1 MKLNRKGYTL
11 IELLAVILIIGLVLG
26 FSTYGIINAI
36 NSSKEKAAALSEN
49 SIKEAA
55 ETYAT
60 EKNDD
65 SSYWLDTTDEGNKY
79 FCITIEELMNKGLLD
94 KKANIKSKDFDI
106 HSYVL
111 VKKNKVTMVN
121 SKAEILTKDK
131 ANSDGYKVCMG
142 NIVNEEVTDYPKL
155 DNGTSYT
162 DEIHVQFTDA
172 TTNPSSTMSDKVC
185 MYGDSSANIKETGVI
200 EGNTCKLQGLKQNEK
215 YYLRVCMKTS
225 RESYLCSNTES
236 RNTKVIKKPT
246 YTLSSNTLTIKYNNA
261 NINGEAKYYFKS
273 TVKGTSNINVNRC
286 TISNNIFTCDRSTT
300 TNIEKDTWYQSSSN
314 QINISYTTTGK
325 VKVTSRTVDKSN
337 NYNESTKD
345 FTINKYTITFIK
357 EPADKIGGGTINIAK
372 SCYAISGQNCSITSP
387 TIERKGY
394 SIVGWNATKDATKST
409 WNANTSKNISSSA
422 TYYPITKAYIVT
434 IKFSTN
440 NGSLTS
446 PTVSSTGNTY
456 KWRENNG
463 IIERTNANGSTY
475 SDSFFKINYNSSTA
489 SDGLPNYNY
498 SKYLKI
504 TKTGYSAVFKEEW
517 KCKSGCTTSG
527 KTYDQSVAY
536 KANDFCDATNKDCTV
551 VLGVNWKI
559 NTYTITYNAN
569 GGNESNQTQ
578 EVKYGET
585 WTTKDKIFT
594 KTGYTQVGWNTKA
607 DGSGT
612 TYSLKKLQKAK
623 KEGNLTLYA
632 KWKVNTYTITYN
644 ANGGNESN
652 QTQEVKYGETWTTKD
667 KIFTKTGY
675 TQVGWN
681 TKADGSGTTY
691 SLKKLQKAKKE
702 GNLTLYAKWKVNTYT
717 ITYNANGGTGVPSS
731 QTKTYGKSLTLSSTK
746 PTRTGYT
753 FLGWATSSSATKAT
767 YTAGGKYTANSDAT
781 LYAVWKDTTPPTM
794 DWGPSTGTTWCTGKE
809 VWVKCSDNGSGMKET
824 YMNDNGT
831 VTTGTTTTSQG
842 MSTRSGN
849 KKTYLRC
856 TDKAGNVTEKTIWNY
871 YVKDRYCTDI
881 YYCRRAEFGCEIYN
895 AKAASPCSCK
905 NYTYSDW
912 KADYTSK
919 YTLSESACKAKNK
932 QEDLQRVI
940 CTYKQRTCNC
950 GHWSRTKTCIS
961 WNICRSSAFGCQTY
975 NQGNCGCNSYSCSY

>member
-11 IELLAVILIIGLVLG
+11 IELLAVILIISLIITLSI
-26 FSTYGIINAI
+26 FGIIKAI
-36 NSSKEKAAALSEN
+36 NSSKEKATTLSEK

-65 SSYWLDTTDEGNKY
+65 SSYWLDTTDKDITDKENKY
-79 FCITIEELMNKGLLD
+79 FCVTIEELMNKGLLD

-142 NIVNEEVTDYPKL
+142 NIVNEEVTGYPKL

-172 TTNPSSTMSDKVC
+172 TTNQSSTMSDKVC

-225 RESYLCSNTES
+225 RGSYLCSNTES
-236 RNTKVIKKPT
+236 RSTLQVKKPT

-286 TISNNIFTCDRSTT
+286 TISNNIFTCDGST

-314 QINISYTTTGK
+314 QITSNQINISYTTTGK
-325 VKVTSRTVDKSN
+325 VKVTARTVDKSN
-337 NYNESTKD
+337 NYSESTKNFEVVNYTVTFD
-345 FTINKYTITFIK
+345 PLGGTASFTTKKVKPNGVYGDLPTATKRGYTLVGWSMKNLFYYKNIITNDNLSYTNGVFKQKSADTRDELQWKIQGFKGNEYVKNLTATKVQKSGTVSLTFTKDSSFDNLRFGINGEKIDTLVRFDAYSLTDGKTYTIS
-357 EPADKIGGGTINIAK
+357 AKILNSTQGSVSWSNLQLEEGRTATTYQEGT
-372 SCYAISGQNCSITSP
+372 
-387 TIERKGY
+387 
-394 SIVGWNATKDATKST
+394 
-409 WNANTSKNISSSA
+409 ISSS
-422 TYYPITKAYIVT
+422 TKVT
-434 IKFSTN
+434 ANSDH
-440 NGSLTS
+440 
-446 PTVSSTGNTY
+446 TVYALWT
-456 KWRENNG
+456 
-463 IIERTNANGSTY
+463 
-475 SDSFFKINYNSSTA
+475 
-489 SDGLPNYNY
+489 P
-498 SKYLKI
+498 
-504 TKTGYSAVFKEEW
+504 
-517 KCKSGCTTSG
+517 
-527 KTYDQSVAY
+527 
-536 KANDFCDATNKDCTV
+536 
-551 VLGVNWKI
+551 

-569 GGNESNQTQ
+569 GG
-578 EVKYGET
+578 
-585 WTTKDKIFT
+585 
-594 KTGYTQVGWNTKA
+594 
-607 DGSGT
+607 SG
-612 TYSLKKLQKAK
+612 
-623 KEGNLTLYA
+623 G
-632 KWKVNTYTITYN
+632 
-644 ANGGNESN
+644 
-652 QTQEVKYGETWTTKD
+652 
-667 KIFTKTGY
+667 
-675 TQVGWN
+675 
-681 TKADGSGTTY
+681 
-691 SLKKLQKAKKE
+691 
-702 GNLTLYAKWKVNTYT
+702 
-717 ITYNANGGTGVPSS
+717 PSS
-731 QTKTYGKSLTLSSTK
+731 QSYKYASNGNIYLSSDRPSK
-746 PTRTGYT
+746 TGYT
-753 FLGWATSSSATKAT
+753 FLGWSLSSTATSASYSPGQWWGTHN
-767 YTAGGKYTANSDAT
+767 ANNYT
-781 LYAVWKDTTPPTM
+781 LYAVWKDTTPPSM
-794 DWGPSTGTTWCTGKE
+794 DYGPSTGTTWCTGKE
-809 VWVKCSDNGSGMKET
+809 VWVSCSDSGSGMKEA

-849 KKTYLRC
+849 KRTYLKC

-881 YYCRRAEFGCEIYN
+881 YYCRRAEFGCETYN

-905 NYTYSDW
+905 NYTYSNW

>member
-11 IELLAVILIIGLVLG
+11 IELLAVILIISLIITLSI
-26 FSTYGIINAI
+26 FGIIKAI
-36 NSSKEKAAALSEN
+36 NSSKEKAATLSEK

-65 SSYWLDTTDEGNKY
+65 SSYWLDITDKNIADKENKY

-94 KKANIKSKDFDI
+94 KKANIESKDFDI

-131 ANSDGYKVCMG
+131 AKSDDYKVCMG
-142 NIVNEEVTDYPKL
+142 NIVNEEVAVYPKL

-162 DEIHVQFTDA
+162 DEIHVKFTDA

-225 RESYLCSNTES
+225 RGSYLCSNTES
-236 RNTKVIKKPT
+236 RSTKVINKPT

-261 NINGEAKYYFKS
+261 NIKGEAKYYFKS
-273 TVKGTSNINVNRC
+273 TVKGTSNINVKRC
-286 TISNNIFTCDRSTT
+286 TLSNNIFTCDGNTT
-300 TNIEKDTWYQSSSN
+300 TIEKDTWYQSSSN
-314 QINISYTTTGK
+314 QINISYTTTGT
-325 VKVTSRTVDKSN
+325 VKVTARTVDKSN

-345 FTINKYTITFIK
+345 FTINKYIITFIK
-357 EPADKIGGGTINIAK
+357 EPADKIGGGTINIAR

-394 SIVGWNATKDATKST
+394 SIVGWNTTKGSTKST

-475 SDSFFKINYNSSTA
+475 SDSFFKINYNGSTA

-504 TKTGYSAVFKEEW
+504 TKTGYSAVSKEEW

-536 KANDFCDATNKDCTV
+536 KASDFCDTTNKDCTV
-551 VLGVNWKI
+551 VLGVN
-559 NTYTITYNAN
+559 
-569 GGNESNQTQ
+569 
-578 EVKYGET
+578 
-585 WTTKDKIFT
+585 
-594 KTGYTQVGWNTKA
+594 
-607 DGSGT
+607 
-612 TYSLKKLQKAK
+612 
-623 KEGNLTLYA
+623 
-632 KWKVNTYTITYN
+632 WKVNTYTITYN

-691 SLKKLQKAKKE
+691 SLKKLQKARKE

-717 ITYNANGGTGVPSS
+717 ITYNANGGSGAPSS
-731 QTKTYGKSLTLSSTK
+731 QNYTYSNSGTITLSSTK
-746 PTRTGYT
+746 PTRAGYT
-753 FLGWATSSSATKAT
+753 FLGWSLSSSASSAS
-767 YTAGGKYTANSDAT
+767 YYAGQQWGRHNANNYT
-781 LYAVWKDTTPPTM
+781 LYAVWKAIPVCGTNGHVWKARGIKKVPISWSNCWCGHSHTTAYIIYC
-794 DWGPSTGTTWCTGKE
+794 S
-809 VWVKCSDNGSGMKET
+809 KC
-824 YMNDNGT
+824 
-831 VTTGTTTTSQG
+831 G
-842 MSTRSGN
+842 MSALYYRANYGEPGSTLMCPDHPYDIGTSEVDKIVDDCSLSSYSAAKNISGGTN
-849 KKTYLRC
+849 S
-856 TDKAGNVTEKTIWNY
+856 
-871 YVKDRYCTDI
+871 
-881 YYCRRAEFGCEIYN
+881 F
-895 AKAASPCSCK
+895 AS
-905 NYTYSDW
+905 
-912 KADYTSK
+912 TSK
-919 YTLSESACKAKNK
+919 
-932 QEDLQRVI
+932 
-940 CTYKQRTCNC
+940 
-950 GHWSRTKTCIS
+950 
-961 WNICRSSAFGCQTY
+961 RSC
-975 NQGNCGCNSYSCSY
+975 